1 MRGSARRSRIG
12 IRAVGLAVAA
22 VLAVAT
28 AGCASGGT
36 SSGSNGKVTIKFA
49 QWWEPE
55 MPKGALQK
63 MMDEFHSENPNITV
77 DLVSNPY
84 ASDQQQ
90 IFSDAAANKMPDVVG
105 LDGAWVNQL
114 TKQGAL
120 ADLGALMK
128 KNSFPTSEL
137 TSKIAIDGT
146 TTAIPVVNFVYPL
159 FTNDTLLAQAGVS
172 TPPSTWSQ
180 FESDAAAVKAKTD
193 ADAYL
198 LPLSLTDPSGVQ
210 NNVMSWAWAS
220 GGSMLT
226 KAGKPDL
233 TNSSVT
239 SAVNFI
245 KGLYDKGETS
255 AGAFTLQPADMV
267 QNFANGKAAMMV
279 DSLAHVTTLRQSNPD
294 LKFSISSV
302 PAKDG
307 YTGKRGIPYAA
318 WSIGIAKN
326 SPNQD
331 ADYKLVKFL
340 MSKKTNGDVATAA
353 NGFPALK
360 TATPDFTGQDPL
372 YKEAFDIYQ
381 KGYPANEF
389 VGLPNSTDLMHTFD
403 QQLQSALAGDQSVA
417 TALKNTQ
424 ASWSKAF

>member
-1 MRGSARRSRIG
+1 MRT
-12 IRAVGLAVAA
+12 VGLGVAA

-28 AGCASGGT
+28 AGCASGGA
-36 SSGSNGKVTIKFA
+36 SSDDGGKVTIKFA

-55 MPKGALQK
+55 MPKGVLK
-63 MMDEFHSENPNITV
+63 SMMDEFHEENPDITV

-84 ASDQQQ
+84 SATQQQ
-90 IFSDAAANKMPDVVG
+90 IFAAASANTMPDVVG

-120 ADLGALMK
+120 ADLGSVMK
-128 KNSFPTSEL
+128 DKGFDASDL
-137 TSKIAIDGT
+137 TSQIKINGT
-146 TTAIPVVNFVYPL
+146 TMAVPVVNFVYPL
-159 FTNDTLLAQAGVS
+159 FTNDTLLAQAGVT
-172 TPPSTWSQ
+172 TPPKDWSE
-180 FESDAAAVKAKTD
+180 FESAASAIKAKTS
-193 ADAYL
+193 ADPYL

-220 GGSMLT
+220 GDSMLT
-226 KAGKPDL
+226 ESGKPDL
-233 TNSSVT
+233 TNKGVT
-239 SAVNFI
+239 DAVNFI
-245 KGLYDKGETS
+245 KGLYDKKETS
-255 AGAFTLQPADMV
+255 AGAFTLQPQDMV
-267 QNFANGKAAMMV
+267 QNFTNGKAAMMV
-279 DSLAHVTTLRQSNPD
+279 DSLAHVTTIREGNPD

-326 SPNQD
+326 SPHQD
-331 ADYKLVKFL
+331 ASWKLVKFL
-340 MSKKTNGDVATAA
+340 MSKKTNGDIATAA

-360 TATPDFTGQDPL
+360 TAKPDFSGQDPL
-372 YKEAFDIYQ
+372 YEQAFEIYQ
-381 KGYPANEF
+381 EGYPANEF

-417 TALKNTQ
+417 EALKNTQ